1 MQRKFLTFLAGALT
15 LALAACVIAPDAPV
29 TTPDGLVKLR
39 NSRVDSVYAA
49 PGASLARYQ
58 RIMLESV
65 DVAFRQ
71 DWQAR
76 HPGISPDEV
85 AMIRHGAASI
95 FRTEFAGELQRG
107 GYTLATAPGPDVL
120 RVSASIVDLDF
131 VTTGQSGAAGS
142 YLVTAADMSLLAELR
157 DSQSGAMLARVADRN
172 RGRNVGNLQVADQA
186 SYSAEARASF
196 THWASLLREA
206 LDAARKPPP
215 S

>member
-1 MQRKFLTFLAGALT
+1 MQRHLGILLAGALS
-15 LALAACVIAPDAPV
+15 LALTGCVIAPDAPV

-58 RIMLESV
+58 RVMLESV
-65 DVAFRQ
+65 DVAFRR

-95 FRTEFAGELQRG
+95 FRTEFAGELQKG

-131 VTTGQSGAAGS
+131 VSSGASATAGS
-142 YLVTAADMSLLAELR
+142 YQVTAADMSLLAELR
-157 DSQSGAMLARVADRN
+157 DSQSGAMLARVADRS
-172 RGRNVGNLQVADQA
+172 RGRNVGNLQVANQA
-186 SYSAEARASF
+186 TYSAEARASF
-196 THWASLLREA
+196 TRWASLLREA
-206 LDAARKPPP
+206 LDAARKPPR